1 LRNKKRRL
9 DTEDRK
15 AQVLQIATN
24 IFYRKGY
31 EKASLREIAE
41 KAGITKAAIY
51 HHFKNKEEILF
62 SVILHHSGELISDLK
77 EISQKEDD
85 PVEQLREMLAKSIF
99 SLEENKASAK
109 ILMEDRH
116 FLNKKHEA
124 TINHQRQEIFEIYMN
139 KLEEVRGVGRLND
152 VNIVI
157 ATFSI
162 AGAIT
167 FPYHWYDPDGELS
180 IDELIDNTIKVMFY
194 GMIRDECRAVPKRE
208 NRGSGLKVESKI
220 GEWWKNS
227 SFFRRR

>member
-1 LRNKKRRL
+1 MSNKKRRL

-62 SVILHHSGELISDLK
+62 SVILHHSGRLISDLK
-77 EISQKEDD
+77 EISRKKDD
-85 PVEQLREMLAKSIF
+85 PVGQLREMLTESIL
-99 SLEENKASAK
+99 SLEEDKASAK

-124 TINHQRQEIFEIYMN
+124 IINQQRQEIFEVYMN
-139 KLEEVRGVGRLND
+139 KLGEIASVGRLKD
-152 VNIVI
+152 VNIAI

-167 FPYHWYDPDGELS
+167 FPYHWYDPDGEPS

-194 GMIRDECRAVPKRE
+194 GMIRDECRAGPKKE
-208 NRGSGLKVESKI
+208 DRGSGLKAESKI
-220 GEWWKNS
+220 GDWWKNS